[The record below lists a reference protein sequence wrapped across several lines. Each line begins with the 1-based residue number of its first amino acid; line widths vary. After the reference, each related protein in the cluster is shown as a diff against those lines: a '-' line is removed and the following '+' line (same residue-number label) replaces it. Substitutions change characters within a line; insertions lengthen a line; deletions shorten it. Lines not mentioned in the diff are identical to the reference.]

1 LLSELKKPA
10 ESAPPIT
17 CSRLVAS
24 STAMS
29 LVVPLI
35 SNCTSMPAAR

>member
-29 LVVPLI
+29 LDVPLI
-35 SNCTSMPAAR
+35 SICTSTPASR